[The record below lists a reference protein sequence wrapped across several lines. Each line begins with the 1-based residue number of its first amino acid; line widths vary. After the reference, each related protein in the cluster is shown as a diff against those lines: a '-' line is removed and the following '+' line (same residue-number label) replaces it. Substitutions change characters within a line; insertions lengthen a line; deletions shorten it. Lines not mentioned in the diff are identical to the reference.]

1 MDDKQNET
9 SEVNVEEKK
18 SKNHIGH
25 TIEINK
31 ISDKTKKSFK
41 TRTITAFAL
50 LLVCVPGVVL
60 GGWFFF
66 GIILAVLCF
75 ATYEFIHVLRT
86 KKYPKFVNIFTFIMT
101 ISLSFWSY
109 VKNFIMTLYT
119 GKSFYEAVYSVGNNF
134 LTTDMIIST
143 IGMAILI
150 LVLYL
155 FSMLYDDFTVGDV
168 GYLANTAI
176 IITLGIQA
184 FFFLR
189 YAPLSVTIK
198 STGKYFDYNGDVY
211 CSMLLFFY
219 VVIGTFGTDIGAYA
233 FGVLFG
239 KNKINPRISP
249 NKTWEGFWGGIVGS
263 TVLSL
268 IFGLIPIFNGVPL
281 LYGVLDASHW
291 YLVVILSLIMPFV
304 STLGDFIFSAIK
316 RYYVIKDF
324 GNVLPGHGGVLD
336 RIDSLL
342 VTSTVVAL
350 FIITFVL
357 YSNGGV
363 FVF

>member
-1 MDDKQNET
+1 MDNKEKET
-9 SEVNVEEKK
+9 TVVNEEKK
-18 SKNHIGH
+18 DSRLHHGH

-31 ISDKTKKSFK
+31 ISEKTKKSFK
-41 TRTITAFAL
+41 IRTITAFVL
-50 LLVCVPGVVL
+50 LAICVPCLVL

-66 GIILAVLCF
+66 GVILAVLCF

-86 KKYPKFVNIFTFIMT
+86 KKYPKFVNVFTYIMT
-101 ISLSFWSY
+101 LSLSFWSY
-109 VKNFIMTLYT
+109 VKNFILTLYHGAT
-119 GKSFYEAVYSVGNNF
+119 VQEAVFSVGQNF

-143 IGMAILI
+143 IGIAILI

-176 IITLGIQA
+176 IVTLGIQA

-189 YAPLSVTIK
+189 YSPMSVIVK
-198 STGKYFDYNGDVY
+198 STGEYFNYGGYTY
-211 CSMLLFFY
+211 CSMLLFSY
-219 VVIGTFGTDIGAYA
+219 VVVGTFGTDIGAYA
-233 FGVLFG
+233 FGILFG
-239 KNKINPRISP
+239 KHKINPRISP

-263 TVLSL
+263 FLLSL
-268 IFGLIPIFNGVPL
+268 LFGFLTIFNGVPL

-291 YLVVILSLIMPFV
+291 YLVVILSVIMPFV

-316 RYYVIKDF
+316 RYYAVKDF
-324 GNVLPGHGGVLD
+324 SNVLPGHGGVLD

-350 FIITFVL
+350 FILTFIL
-357 YSNGGV
+357 YFNGGV
-363 FVF
+363 LAF